1 MVGPAAIVRWATKIY
16 FLFWETDLI
25 RKSHYD
31 LKILFTQ
38 DAYGEKK
45 YSSNGEFP
53 KWECMLFMFNW
64 YDK

>member
-16 FLFWETDLI
+16 FLFWEIDLI

-45 YSSNGEFP
+45 IFL
-53 KWECMLFMFNW
+53 KW
-64 YDK
+64 KIP